1 MRIRTRLI
9 IYYISATLLLMLA
22 VGEAIL
28 IGIEHNSMKT
38 VEKQLVEQSDSAVVY
53 INQILLLDKS
63 GVSGL
68 LTNADSI
75 TTNLSAGNREVRI
88 YDQKGKLLSAAI
100 DGRVQNIQREDIK
113 QYSNIL
119 KPALNNHFS
128 YIIHDNKMY
137 FASPIELQGSV
148 VGVLEFVYSLDMLN
162 TLLTSTRKIMMS
174 GALLFMLLIALLTI
188 FISNRIVKPIEE
200 LSEATNRY
208 ASRDF
213 TPIEWKQQ
221 DELGSLVRNF
231 NAMGE
236 ELQDYIKRQ
245 KQFVANVSHELRT
258 PLTAIRGYAQY
269 LSEEVD
275 SRPDIDKAVYHLNN
289 ESARL
294 QRLVD
299 QLLLLSRLDNQ
310 KDTVTLAA
318 IDWGQLVQE
327 SLDKMRLSA
336 QKYKVRFKAEIEKDV
351 FVLGDAEKLI
361 QVIMNLLDNAVKFSP
376 TNEWVAVNLRSEGEH
391 AVLNIEDHGTGVAE
405 EDLNKVFERFY
416 RGANTHSTGGT
427 GLGLAISREIII
439 AHHGAIKLFNLE
451 QGGTVVKVSIPLAN

>member
-1 MRIRTRLI
+1 
-9 IYYISATLLLMLA
+9 MLA

-53 INQILLLDKS
+53 INQTLLLDNS
-63 GVSGL
+63 GSQSL
-68 LTNADSI
+68 AANADSI
-75 TTNLSAGNREVRI
+75 TKNLSAGNREVRI
-88 YDQKGKLLSAAI
+88 YDKKAKLLSAAA
-100 DGRVQNIQREDIK
+100 DGRVQNIERDDIK
-113 QYSNIL
+113 QYPNIL
-119 KPALNNHFS
+119 KPALNNNFS
-128 YIIHDNKMY
+128 YIIHDNRMY

-162 TLLTSTRKIMMS
+162 TILDSTRKIIMS
-174 GALLFMLLIALLTI
+174 GALLFMLLMVILS
-188 FISNRIVKPIEE
+188 ISISSHIVKPIEE

-213 TPIEWKQQ
+213 TPITWERR
-221 DELGSLVRNF
+221 DELGNLVHNF
-231 NAMGE
+231 NAMGG

-269 LSEEVD
+269 LSEEAD
-275 SRPDIDKAVYHLNN
+275 SRPDIQKAVYHLNN

-310 KDTVTLAA
+310 RDTITLAA
-318 IDWGQLVQE
+318 VDWGQLVQDCM
-327 SLDKMRLSA
+327 DKMKLPA
-336 QKYKVRFKAEIEKDV
+336 QKYEVSFKVDIEKNV
-351 FVLGDAEKLI
+351 FVLGDLEKLT

-376 TNEWVAVNLRSEGEH
+376 ANEWVTINLQSEGEH
-391 AVLNIEDHGTGVAE
+391 AVLTIENLGTGVAK

-416 RGANTHSTGGT
+416 RGANTQSTGGT
-427 GLGLAISREIII
+427 GLGLAISREIIL
-439 AHHGAIKLFNLE
+439 AHHGEIKLFNKE
-451 QGGTVVKVSIPLAN
+451 QGGTVVQVSIPLAD